1 MDLNWSE
8 LQSWGE
14 GMDPCTHCLQE
25 AQSAACRPGQQ
36 EGTDGCQGLC
46 STAERSLPHT
56 SACSMPLLCTN
67 PALLPN
73 LTPAHLLPR
82 SSIRIQWAN
91 TAPCTDSTQTEALS
105 PAPAP
110 PSLSALQLPAL
121 EQQPGA
127 ALSHSMLS
135 ASHAAIHRFLV
146 YFSFSERH
154 VWFKPTTSEIES
166 NMAITDHPHRLWGHH
181 REHRWDAGEGAGGLA
196 PPGGSHQLQI
206 LIGLYCAGG

>member
-1 MDLNWSE
+1 MHPLSSRSTECCMQTRTARRDRWVPGA
-8 LQSWGE
+8 LQ
-14 GMDPCTHCLQE
+14 HCRKVSASHLSLLHATTVHKPSSA
-25 AQSAACRPGQQ
+25 AQSHPCPPWPICCREAASEFSGPTQHPAQ
-36 EGTDGCQGLC
+36 
-46 STAERSLPHT
+46 TAHK
-56 SACSMPLLCTN
+56 
-67 PALLPN
+67 
-73 LTPAHLLPR
+73 
-82 SSIRIQWAN
+82 
-91 TAPCTDSTQTEALS
+91 TEALS

-154 VWFKPTTSEIES
+154 AWFKPTTSEIES

-206 LIGLYCAGG
+206 LIGLHCAGG

>member
-1 MDLNWSE
+1 MRAW
-8 LQSWGE
+8 
-14 GMDPCTHCLQE
+14 THAPTVFKKHRVLHANQDSKKGQMG
-25 AQSAACRPGQQ
+25 ARGSAALQK
-36 EGTDGCQGLC
+36 GLC
-46 STAERSLPHT
+46 
-56 SACSMPLLCTN
+56 
-67 PALLPN
+67 
-73 LTPAHLLPR
+73 LTPQPAPCHHCAQTQLCCPISPLPTLAHLLPR

-110 PSLSALQLPAL
+110 PSLSAVQLPAL
-121 EQQPGA
+121 EKQPGA

-154 VWFKPTTSEIES
+154 AWFKPTTSEIES

-206 LIGLYCAGG
+206 LIGLHCAGG